1 MDDNLSELP
10 DDPHRAGIGLY
21 GQAIQDGKHILDALA
36 AQEHYTGAL
45 RMIDA
50 LDARQ
55 FACLA
60 LTVAADAAL
69 TRSEQAYD
77 GDVWTRW
84 WRGVDSPGEAHPDA
98 MDTSPGMMR
107 RSLRPQDG

>member
-1 MDDNLSELP
+1 MDDDLSRLP
-10 DDPHRAGIGLY
+10 DDRHRVGTGQY
-21 GQAIQDGKHILDALA
+21 GQAIQDGKQVLDALA
-36 AQEHYTGAL
+36 SQEHYTGVL

-50 LDARQ
+50 LDDRQ

-60 LTVAADAAL
+60 LTVAAEAAL
-69 TRSEQAYD
+69 ARSEQAAA

-98 MDTSPGMMR
+98 MDTSPGFMR
-107 RSLRPQDG
+107 RTLRPQDG